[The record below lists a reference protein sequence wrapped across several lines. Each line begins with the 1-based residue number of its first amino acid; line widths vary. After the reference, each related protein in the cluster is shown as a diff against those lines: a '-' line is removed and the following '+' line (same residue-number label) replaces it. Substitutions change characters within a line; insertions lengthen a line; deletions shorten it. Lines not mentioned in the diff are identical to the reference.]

1 MKNKII
7 ELIES
12 NEEVFE
18 GAFLMRFPTDEE
30 LVDAEKT
37 LGFEIPEEY
46 VWFLKTYGHGGNFFE
61 FLGYGLNGSA
71 IFINKTIREREY
83 GLPKELLVIEDCDE
97 YVRCIDTVSKEIV
110 SWSKHDNDGI
120 IKVADGFYE
129 HFLDCIDNAIENFD

>member
-1 MKNKII
+1 MKNIWERVNI
-7 ELIES
+7 
-12 NEEVFE
+12 NRAVFE
-18 GAFLMRFPTDEE
+18 AHLLDLLLENGLD
-30 LVDAEKT
+30 VEKA
-37 LGFEIPEEY
+37 LGFEISEEY
-46 VWFLKTYGHGGNFFE
+46 VWFLKTYGHGGIFFE

-71 IFINKTIREREY
+71 IFINKTIWEREY